1 MSPEGK
7 MKANFR
13 SARTLALLALFS
25 ALVTVTTMM
34 VRIPIVATKGYFN
47 LGDSLIFIA
56 AALFGPLFG
65 MIAGG
70 VGSALADLFGG
81 YIHFA
86 PWTLFIKGIE
96 GWAAGFL
103 IHLFKTKPWTMKG
116 IVVSIFSFVLAAA
129 WMIAGYFGAEYIIYG
144 LDFAPPLAE
153 LPFNVAQ
160 GGISA
165 AIAVVL
171 VPIIALALPKRVD
184 ITYYGRGGG

>member
-1 MSPEGK
+1 
-7 MKANFR
+7 MKSDFK
-13 SARTLALLALFS
+13 SARSLALLALFS
-25 ALVTVTTMM
+25 ALVTVTTLM

-70 VGSALADLFGG
+70 LGSALADLIGG

-86 PWTLFIKGIE
+86 PWTFFIKGVE
-96 GWAAGFL
+96 GLIAGFL
-103 IHLFKTKPWTMKG
+103 IGFFKSKPWSLKG
-116 IVVSIFSFVLAAA
+116 VVVSIFSFVLAAA

-144 LDFAPPLAE
+144 FDYAPPLAE

-165 AIAVVL
+165 VVAVVL
-171 VPIIALALPKRVD
+171 VPIIALAMPKRED